1 MHGQPGWHF
10 WLIGFALTLAIE
22 APWVLSLLKA
32 HEPRCSHRLAALL
45 FANLL
50 THPLVWFFFPTLP
63 VPHSWALAASELW
76 AFAGE
81 WWFYGMFVRGLSPK
95 QAGTVSFAANLSS
108 WSLGWLIIHYCGN
121 ALFQA

>member
-10 WLIGFALTLAIE
+10 WLIGFAMTVALE
-22 APWVLSLLKA
+22 APWVLKLLKA
-32 HEPRCSHRLAALL
+32 HEPNATRRCWALL

-63 VPHSWALAASELW
+63 LPHAVALTCSELW

-81 WWFYGMFVRGLSPK
+81 WLFYAMFIPQLRWKNAAITSLIANG
-95 QAGTVSFAANLSS
+95 ASFG
-108 WSLGWLIIHYCGN
+108 LGWLIIHYFAA
-121 ALFQA
+121 ALFRV